1 MKRLNILLSIGII
14 IFINISCATLN
25 RAHGELNY
33 NNNISKGQE
42 LQDLK
47 KALDEGAINQD
58 EYDLMKEK
66 IINDKYVKDLIEKF
80 DLKEGKLLGIVLKEI
95 EEKWLDN
102 NFKISHNQIEKIV
115 NSKRT

>member
-1 MKRLNILLSIGII
+1 MKHINILLTIGVIVLV
-14 IFINISCATLN
+14 NISCATLN

-47 KALDEGAINQD
+47 KALDDRAINQD

-80 DLKEGKLLGIVLKEI
+80 DNEDEDGQNRKASFNI
-95 EEKWLDN
+95 EL
-102 NFKISHNQIEKIV
+102 
-115 NSKRT
+115 

>member
-1 MKRLNILLSIGII
+1 MKYVNILLTIGVVF
-14 IFINISCATLN
+14 FINTSCATLN

-33 NNNISKGQE
+33 NNHIYKGQE

-47 KALDEGAINQD
+47 KALDDGAINQD

-80 DLKEGKLLGIVLKEI
+80 DDEDEDGQNRKASFNI
-95 EEKWLDN
+95 EL
-102 NFKISHNQIEKIV
+102 
-115 NSKRT
+115 

>member
-1 MKRLNILLSIGII
+1 MVRFMCVTINNFLGFGMKRINILISICII
-14 IFINISCATLN
+14 ISINISCATLN

-80 DLKEGKLLGIVLKEI
+80 DDENDEGQNRKASFNI
-95 EEKWLDN
+95 EL
-102 NFKISHNQIEKIV
+102 
-115 NSKRT
+115 

>member
-1 MKRLNILLSIGII
+1 MKHINMLLTICAIVL
-14 IFINISCATLN
+14 INTSCATLN

-33 NNNISKGQE
+33 NNHISKGQE

-80 DLKEGKLLGIVLKEI
+80 DDEDEDGQNRKASFNI
-95 EEKWLDN
+95 EL
-102 NFKISHNQIEKIV
+102 
-115 NSKRT
+115 

>member
-80 DLKEGKLLGIVLKEI
+80 DDENDEGQNRKASFNI
-95 EEKWLDN
+95 EL
-102 NFKISHNQIEKIV
+102 
-115 NSKRT
+115 